1 MNSVT
6 ITGRFV
12 RKPGLSKLAA
22 TGVAVAKGTLIA
34 KRGVELLCVA
44 FGSTARIMAT
54 IEGNQSVTVSGSLG
68 SIFTTSTD
76 GSTQQRIELV
86 VRSIGFGEDVDATA
100 AVAALEKQQVR
111 TALGDGGA
119 A

>member
-1 MNSVT
+1 MNTVT

-22 TGVAVAKGTLIA
+22 TGVAVAKGTLIV

-44 FGSTARIMAT
+44 FGSTAQIMAT
-54 IEGNQSVTVSGSLG
+54 VEGNQSVTVSGSLG

-76 GSTQQRIELV
+76 GNTQQRLELV

-100 AVAALEKQQVR
+100 AVAALEQQKVR
-111 TALGDGGA
+111 AALGSGGA

>member
-1 MNSVT
+1 M
-6 ITGRFV
+6 
-12 RKPGLSKLAA
+12 
-22 TGVAVAKGTLIA
+22 
-34 KRGVELLCVA
+34 
-44 FGSTARIMAT
+44 
-54 IEGNQSVTVSGSLG
+54 SGSLG
-68 SIFTTSTD
+68 SIFTTNTD

>member
-1 MNSVT
+1 MNTVT

-12 RKPGLSKLAA
+12 RKPGVSKLAA
-22 TGVAVAKGTLIA
+22 TGVAVSKATLIV

-44 FGSTARIMAT
+44 FGSTAQIMAT
-54 IEGNQSVTVSGSLG
+54 VEANQSVTVSGSLG

-76 GSTQQRIELV
+76 GNTQQRLELV

-100 AVAALEKQQVR
+100 AVAALEQQKVR
-111 TALGDGGA
+111 ATLGSGGA

>member
-1 MNSVT
+1 MNTVT

-22 TGVAVAKGTLIA
+22 TGVAVAKGTLIV

-44 FGSTARIMAT
+44 FGSTARIMGTVDA
-54 IEGNQSVTVSGSLG
+54 NQSVTVSGSLG
-68 SIFTTSTD
+68 SIFTTNTD

-100 AVAALEKQQVR
+100 AVAALEQQKVR

>member
-6 ITGRFV
+6 ITGRFL
-12 RKPGLSKLAA
+12 RKPGVSKLAA
-22 TGVAVAKGTLIA
+22 TGVAVCKGTLSV

-54 IEGNQSVTVSGSLG
+54 VEADQSVTVSGSLG

-100 AVAALEKQQVR
+100 AVTALEQQKVRAAL
-111 TALGDGGA
+111 GGGA